1 VPWYQPET
9 AYEIFRRV
17 TNGLDVATGK
27 TAVSATSG
35 YSSRG
40 PPNAMVSKGAL
51 PAMPKPQCYL
61 LALTPTCPRDIE
73 QKLRRGQG
81 QIRDYIVT

>member
-1 VPWYQPET
+1 VPWFQPET

-27 TAVSATSG
+27 TAVSG
-35 YSSRG
+35 EYSSRG
-40 PPNAMVSKGAL
+40 AADAMVSRGAL

-61 LALTPTCPRDIE
+61 LSLTATCPKDVE

-81 QIRDYIVT
+81 RIRDYVVT